1 MPWLKYEAVYSAILR
16 FVKDKGIRVRHLDLK
31 DCAGGYYDGN
41 KVLITIDSKAR
52 NKLDGCYYLL
62 HEYQHFKD
70 HREGKFPKFFDTTLE
85 YSEEHLQLVIDAEM
99 SAVKGGSKELK
110 KWGID
115 YEPSE
120 LTAAGLEL
128 STKFWKKYYFNIE

>member
-1 MPWLKYEAVYSAILR
+1 MPWLKYEALYSAILR

-31 DCAGGYYDGN
+31 NGAGGYYDGA

-62 HEYQHFKD
+62 HEFFHYKD
-70 HREGKFPKFFDTTLE
+70 HRDGKFPKFFSSHLE
-85 YSEEHLQLVIDAEM
+85 YSDENLQLVIDAEM
-99 SAVKGGSKELK
+99 SAIKGGSKELK

-128 STKFWKKYYFNIE
+128 TIIFWKKYYFNID